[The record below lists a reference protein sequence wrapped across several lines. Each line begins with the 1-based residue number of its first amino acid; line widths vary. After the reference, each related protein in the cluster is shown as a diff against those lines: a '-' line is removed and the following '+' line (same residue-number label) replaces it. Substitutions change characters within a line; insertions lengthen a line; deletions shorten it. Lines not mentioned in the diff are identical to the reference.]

1 VAADEAIVERRFM
14 LTPNQVKAIDA
25 CEAGDYGEA
34 LQLLDLLSAEERR
47 HPRLLFV
54 LADSLYE
61 IGDDLGA
68 LEVYVQYLVRFPKG
82 RRKNFALM
90 GIAVILKNLELENE
104 ALGVLRLVD
113 PEHEGLEKELEDSRN
128 TLALQMRAREILGP
142 MCGALGVRLEEGR

>member
-1 VAADEAIVERRFM
+1 MVVDGVMVESRSM
-14 LTPNQVKAIDA
+14 LTPNQEKAIDA

-34 LQLLDLLSAEERR
+34 LQLLDSLSVEERY

-90 GIAVILKNLELENE
+90 GIAMILKNLELENE
-104 ALGVLRLVD
+104 ALRVLQLID
-113 PEHEGLEKELEDSRN
+113 PEHVGLEKELDDSRN
-128 TLALQMRAREILGP
+128 ALNLQMKAREMLGP
-142 MCGALGVRLEEGR
+142 MCGALGVRLDEGC